1 MGRLNALG
9 ALILVGIGGGTVQLY
24 GQVQQLQQLQ
34 QQQQRGADPAAAS
47 SPQHVEPHALVLTSP
62 TSRPPAPMPPAPA
75 PLLPMPPA
83 PTPLTTH
90 QQKLET
96 TLDSVPA
103 QQFGTAHSGAASDFY
118 SAHVRA
124 LWPPNPRQPAP
135 WAPCYCLEEGGQ
147 PTTLR

>member
-34 QQQQRGADPAAAS
+34 QQQRGADPAAAS
-47 SPQHVEPHALVLTSP
+47 SPQHVEPHALVLTS
-62 TSRPPAPMPPAPA
+62 
-75 PLLPMPPA
+75 